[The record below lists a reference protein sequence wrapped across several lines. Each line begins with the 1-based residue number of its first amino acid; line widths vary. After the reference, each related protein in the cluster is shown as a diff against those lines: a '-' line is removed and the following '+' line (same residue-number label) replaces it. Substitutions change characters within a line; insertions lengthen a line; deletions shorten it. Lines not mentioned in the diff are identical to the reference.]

1 MNSERQQINSN
12 AGIHHT
18 LSRQI
23 LGIDWYDTE
32 SSARRVI
39 EWLAEG
45 QEPVVWR
52 FKERADDMRSAW
64 LYVKKRGHV
73 PNGHPW
79 QGLYA
84 VPVAKPQLKLP
95 DQDRYF
101 EIVSGVFGKGL
112 GHELAMKLA
121 LVTGTIHN
129 EIISL
134 NPTQAKPLED
144 L

>member
-1 MNSERQQINSN
+1 MSSERQQINSN

-23 LGIDWYDTE
+23 LGTDWYDTE

-45 QEPVVWR
+45 QEPVGSI
-52 FKERADDMRSAW
+52 EI
-64 LYVKKRGHV
+64 
-73 PNGHPW
+73 
-79 QGLYA
+79 QGTGFMCAPFPAPTWAGGRQPAVGTRLYA
-84 VPVAKPQLKLP
+84 SPVSRPQLKLP

-134 NPTQAKPLED
+134 NPTPAKPLED

>member
-1 MNSERQQINSN
+1 MSSERQQINSN

-18 LSRQI
+18 LSRHI
-23 LGIDWYDTE
+23 LGIDWYATE

-84 VPVAKPQLKLP
+84 APGAKPQLKLP

-101 EIVSGVFGKGL
+101 EIVSGVFGADL

-134 NPTQAKPLED
+134 NPTPAKPQED

>member
-1 MNSERQQINSN
+1 MSSERQQINSN

-23 LGIDWYDTE
+23 LGTDWYDTE

-52 FKERADDMRSAW
+52 FKERAEDMRSAW

-84 VPVAKPQLKLP
+84 SPVAKPQLKLP

-101 EIVSGVFGKGL
+101 EIVSGVFGADL